1 MVQETTFASGQTG
14 SEQTCTDS
22 WALAKKRANAY
33 LKLHQID
40 DATREQLLASISRK
54 LARLPAC
61 SEQELIRHFINT
73 AQAEMASLAL
83 DSPAEA
89 EWFPETD
96 DNRPDSRIQT
106 GPRFER
112 SSIRVAPL
120 QTINLGLLRL
130 RHH

>member
-33 LKLHQID
+33 LNLHLID

-83 DSPAEA
+83 DTPAEA
-89 EWFPETD
+89 EWFPEAD
-96 DNRPDSRIQT
+96 DNRPDSRTQT